1 MASIQFYKFNSD
13 PREVRKTLP
22 SPTAAVTLHGV
33 TMGFPDGTIRVEL
46 DLPIYNYTHFGIIE
60 SGSTP
65 TRIYRITS
73 ATWIN
78 SKAWEI
84 DYVLDGA
91 VTAYYKQ
98 AGAYNHDV
106 ILTRTTDTG
115 KVHKWEY
122 DPSYPLDS
130 GVTVSTLGTVAVPLY
145 LTIVIMQPT
154 AGVNP
159 SGVYGTRMVSPRVFQ
174 ADASNGQAVYRAITA
189 STAGAD
195 PNAPFIASCIT
206 GIYLMPKLYSSVD
219 LTTSSID
226 IDKYGTTVTIS
237 LGTNTVYA
245 ITSLQSVY
253 DSFPVTIADFT
264 TAAADFS
271 DCSPITEYCVYV
283 PGAGFYS
290 IDTENEEASSVGVAL
305 YPDPIS
311 GTVSIFQ
318 RVAGST
324 RFERGGTRTA
334 AVSLPVITS
343 NISTIRL
350 ENAMDMASKTAA
362 SVTNFS
368 GSFAGATNAVSLIPG
383 IGSIMGTGAEMLVNN
398 LNTNTRV
405 AHAPF
410 NLDGG
415 AISSMWSCNA
425 KCWKIKRAGIMS
437 TSDFW
442 GYYGGVCGERVKLSA
457 LTTSQRHWIDAR
469 YSDFAIGEVEG
480 LRAIEDLS
488 HGIYPMG
495 S

>member
-1 MASIQFYKFNSD
+1 MASIQFYKYNSD

-22 SPTAAVTLHGV
+22 NPTTATALHGV

-60 SGSTP
+60 TGSTP
-65 TRIYRITS
+65 NRIYRITS

-106 ILTRTTDTG
+106 ILTRTTDSS

-122 DPSYPLDS
+122 DPSYPLDT
-130 GVTVSTLGTVAVPLY
+130 GVTVSSLGTVAVPLY

-159 SGVYGTRMVSPRVFQ
+159 TGVYGTRMVSPRVFQ

-189 STAGAD
+189 ATAGAD
-195 PNAPFIASCIT
+195 PNAPFIASAIR
-206 GIYLMPKLYSSVD
+206 GIYLMPKLFSSVD

-245 ITSLQSVY
+245 ITSMQSVY
-253 DSFPVTIADFT
+253 DSFPITVADFT
-264 TAAADFS
+264 TSAADFS
-271 DCSPITEYCVYV
+271 DCSPITEYVIYM
-283 PGAGFYS
+283 PGAGFFK
-290 IDTENEEASSVGVAL
+290 IDTQDEEASSVGIAL
-305 YPDPIS
+305 YPDAIS
-311 GTVSIFQ
+311 GTVSVFQ

-334 AVSLPVITS
+334 AVSLPIITS
-343 NISTIRL
+343 DVSSIRL
-350 ENAMDMASKTAA
+350 ENTIATVNNAA
-362 SVTNFS
+362 SGT
-368 GSFAGATNAVSLIPG
+368 AGALSSMVGADSAAGLIPG
-383 IGSIMGTGAEMLVNN
+383 MFGMVQSGAGLFLNN
-398 LNTNTRV
+398 MAAKTRA
-405 AHAPF
+405 AHAAF

-415 AISSMWSCNA
+415 NVSSMWSCNA
-425 KCWKIKRAGIMS
+425 KCWKIKRSGIMS

-442 GYYGGVCGERVKLSA
+442 GFYGGICGERVKLST
-457 LTTSQRHWIDAR
+457 LSTSQRHWIDAR
-469 YSDFAIGEVEG
+469 YADFAIGEVEG